1 MSKTLNSQNQI
12 YKDCLV
18 SSITAM
24 LNVRFSDTLEL
35 MSNLDTR
42 ICKGETSFSDC
53 SFQVLNGYKM
63 YFKHMDVID
72 PEQYQNR
79 LRHLVITM

>member
-1 MSKTLNSQNQI
+1 MTTKLNAQNQI

-35 MSNLDTR
+35 MANLDTR
-42 ICKGETSFSDC
+42 ICKGETSFRDC

-63 YFKHMDVID
+63 YFKHMEIID
-72 PEQYQNR
+72 PEQFTNR
-79 LRHLVITM
+79 LNHIKILM